1 MPLDSPFPNLFKAL
15 FEGESQVI
23 AESQSPCV
31 FLFERPREVKMILLT
46 NEFQKFLVVI
56 VNTHFAS
63 VKSFMHVHVFV
74 YCKR

>member
-1 MPLDSPFPNLFKAL
+1 MPLDILFPNLFEAI

-23 AESQSPCV
+23 TESQTPCV

-46 NEFQKFLVVI
+46 NELQKFLVVV
-56 VNTHFAS
+56 VNTHFVS

-74 YCKR
+74 CCKR